1 MTSTIYYNCGNTH
14 VRESM
19 TTSSVRISSDLI
31 ERARLEAKGEMRTVQ
46 AQLEF
51 WIRVGKATLENP
63 DLPASFVAEAVLALE
78 EPREIATKFEP
89 RPGK

>member
-1 MTSTIYYNCGNTH
+1 
-14 VRESM
+14 M
-19 TTSSVRISSDLI
+19 TTSSVRISSELI

-63 DLPASFVAEAVLALE
+63 DLPASFVAEAVLSLE

-89 RPGK
+89 RSRK

>member
-1 MTSTIYYNCGNTH
+1 
-14 VRESM
+14 M

-78 EPREIATKFEP
+78 EPREIATRFEP
-89 RPGK
+89 RSSK

>member
-1 MTSTIYYNCGNTH
+1 
-14 VRESM
+14 M
-19 TTSSVRISSDLI
+19 TTSSVRISSELI

-51 WIRVGKATLENP
+51 WIKVGKAALENP

-78 EPREIATKFEP
+78 EPMELATKFES
-89 RPGK
+89 RTAQ